1 MVGKRVG
8 ESEMQVTA
16 LVAAGGETTG
26 RSEQEI
32 AAEVQNR
39 TSRAVRA
46 VINTGVRAVLQ
57 TGPGSAEPTG

>member
-1 MVGKRVG
+1 M
-8 ESEMQVTA
+8 TA

-46 VINTGVRAVLQ
+46 VINTGVRAVL
-57 TGPGSAEPTG
+57 